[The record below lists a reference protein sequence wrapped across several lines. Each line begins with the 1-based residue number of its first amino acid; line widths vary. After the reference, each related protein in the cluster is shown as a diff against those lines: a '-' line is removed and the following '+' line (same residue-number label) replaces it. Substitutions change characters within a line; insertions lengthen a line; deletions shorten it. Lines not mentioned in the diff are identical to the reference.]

1 MTSEKQFRISPQ
13 ERRLLRSLLNEVV
26 NGFDI
31 PDFESKIGM
40 EREDT
45 RALLGHIRLLNDTE
59 SPTLTP
65 AQVQVFRNS
74 LFETIRE
81 LGVEEFQTRTGFDLH
96 YGHQILEKLDLL
108 LD

>member
-1 MTSEKQFRISPQ
+1 MTSENQFRLNPL
-13 ERRLLRSLLNEVV
+13 ERRLLRSVLNEVL

-45 RALLGHIRLLNDTE
+45 AALLGHVKLLNDIE
-59 SPTLTP
+59 APILTP
-65 AQVQVFRNS
+65 AQVRVFRNS

-96 YGHQILEKLDLL
+96 YGHQILEKLDLRL
-108 LD
+108 E